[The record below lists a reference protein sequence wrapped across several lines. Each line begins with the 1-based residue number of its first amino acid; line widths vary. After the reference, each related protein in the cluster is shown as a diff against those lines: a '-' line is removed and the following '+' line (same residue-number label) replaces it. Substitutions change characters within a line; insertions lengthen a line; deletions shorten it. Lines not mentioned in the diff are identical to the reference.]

1 MRRWKLSPMDLESIT
16 HWEDYSR
23 AKDEMFV
30 HTDIPEAPWHVLE
43 SDDKRRA
50 RINMIAHLL
59 GTVTY
64 SDVEPP
70 SLKLPPRPASQGYV
84 RPPRDM
90 QAYVPD
96 YAAKLTAPNGH

>member
-1 MRRWKLSPMDLESIT
+1 MDLESIT

-30 HTDIPEAPWHVLE
+30 HTDIPEAPWHVVE

-59 GTVTY
+59 STIPYHKVKQ
-64 SDVEPP
+64 PA
-70 SLKLPPRPASQGYV
+70 LKLPPRPPAQGYI
-84 RPPRDM
+84 RTPRDM

-96 YAAKLTAPNGH
+96 HAAKLLAGNGKDGAAGD